1 MIFENVPNKTL
12 SHILFPEKE
21 KEENNNNYILDDTQK
36 LIIIYGIALGMQYLH
51 SYNILHRNLTS
62 SNIFLDNSFHL
73 KISGFNFVKQNASS
87 GPNNE
92 FKYKGKQIY
101 LAPEVLTSFEY
112 SQKSD
117 VYSFSHLIFEI
128 LMLVSRSE

>member
-1 MIFENVPNKTL
+1 MQFMDDEEIIN
-12 SHILFPEKE
+12 IL
-21 KEENNNNYILDDTQK
+21 EENNNNYILDDTQK
-36 LIIIYGIALGMQYLH
+36 LIIIYGVASGMQYLH

-92 FKYKGKQIY
+92 FKYKEKQIY